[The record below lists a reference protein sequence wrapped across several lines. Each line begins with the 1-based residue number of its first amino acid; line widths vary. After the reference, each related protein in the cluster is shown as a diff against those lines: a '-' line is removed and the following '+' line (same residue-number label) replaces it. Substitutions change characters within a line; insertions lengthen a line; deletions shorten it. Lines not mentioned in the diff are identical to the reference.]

1 MADAVDL
8 VRAYLHVNGYFTVS
22 EYPVL
27 ESLRGGGHRMVTDL
41 DLLAFRFGGAG
52 PVGDHARSKRMAKPV
67 LQEPDP
73 LLGRGRSQS
82 DMIVAE
88 VKEGRA
94 ELNRGA
100 RDPHVLE
107 AALVR
112 FGCCHQDMVSGV
124 VSKLI
129 RKGVADTGHGH
140 RIRLMAFGATVPQGG
155 PGGYTAI
162 PLGHVVSFL
171 RSHLRENWDIVRH
184 AQITDPALKFLS
196 LLEKAG
202 DRDADIAMA
211 GETQS

>member
-8 VRAYLHVNGYFTVS
+8 VRAYLNVNGYFTVS

-27 ESLRGGGHRMVTDL
+27 EGLGGGGHRMVTDL

-52 PVGDHARSKRMAKPV
+52 PMKSLSGSKSAVIPI

-73 LLGRGRSQS
+73 LLGRGREQS

-112 FGCCHQDMVSGV
+112 FGCCNPDMVSGV
-124 VSKLI
+124 VGTLI
-129 RKGVADTGHGH
+129 REGVADTGHGH

-155 PGGYTAI
+155 SRGYTAI
-162 PLGHVVSFL
+162 PLGHVISFL
-171 RSHLRENWDIVRH
+171 RSHLRENWDVVRH

-202 DRDADIAMA
+202 HDTKAEER
-211 GETQS
+211 GELP